1 MWQNVTGISPK
12 ASVYYLLCH
21 LDLQRASVRIEKCH
35 FFFNRQM
42 WFITQSV
49 EWARQNYSP
58 TFPLRGLARP
68 KSLFWLEAF
77 SLVSVL
83 LNPILFVF
91 RMAKLSVSR
100 ENVFCCRP
108 KWKKHDRDVSKTL
121 MPAVTT
127 SNYVRLRIFLFLLY
141 IYDASRWW
149 CCGPLAWLVSGQYG
163 IGSDSVTVWMR
174 MVVCLHR
181 CPTNDWRSVRSV
193 ICRQPKISWDRLH
206 PPATLLRIRR
216 VENGWMDG

>member
-1 MWQNVTGISPK
+1 MTKRYGDFPQSK
-12 ASVYYLLCH
+12 CLLFALSSRFAASFCQ
-21 LDLQRASVRIEKCH
+21 DWEMS

-127 SNYVRLRIFLFLLY
+127 SNYVRLRIFFVSALY
-141 IYDASRWW
+141 LW
-149 CCGPLAWLVSGQYG
+149 CESL
-163 IGSDSVTVWMR
+163 
-174 MVVCLHR
+174 MVL
-181 CPTNDWRSVRSV
+181 RSTRLTCERAV
-193 ICRQPKISWDRLH
+193 WDR
-206 PPATLLRIRR
+206 IRLSDG
-216 VENGWMDG
+216 VNANGCLSP